1 MDKRVT
7 RLIASLLLLAFQQ
20 TVSAQEAAAQELVVI
35 DLRPKE
41 EKDGLGLTE
50 LSGKCNK
57 DVFRIADVAS
67 DPVKVEALRA
77 ALAQQLGL
85 ASDGKTL
92 TVLNWSVYYNTQ
104 VPKGGKSM
112 LENVGIQ
119 GYAIP
124 TGKKKEAKVGS
135 KCSKEESAGGW
146 YQRSDVTHGWPP
158 IVSEFSGTYGGKPYE
173 VRVVHS
179 IRREIEGKFEGS
191 AKDTEELLETV
202 NETAEALAAKI
213 VQ

>member
-1 MDKRVT
+1 MKKRVT
-7 RLIASLLLLAFQQ
+7 RLIAPLFLLVFQQ
-20 TVSAQEAAAQELVVI
+20 PLPAQEASTQELVVI

-41 EKDGLGLTE
+41 EKDGIGLLP

-57 DVFRIADVAS
+57 GVFRIADVAT
-67 DPVKVEALRA
+67 DPVKVQALRA
-77 ALAQQLGL
+77 NLSQQLGL

-104 VPKGGKSM
+104 TGGGGKSM
-112 LENVGIQ
+112 LESVGIQ
-119 GYAIP
+119 GYSLP
-124 TGKKKEAKVGS
+124 TRKKEDKVGS

-146 YQRSDVTHGWPP
+146 YERKDVTHGWPP
-158 IVSEFSGTYGGKPYE
+158 IVSEFVGTYGGKPYN

-179 IRREIEGKFEGS
+179 IRREIEGKFAG
-191 AKDTEELLETV
+191 AANDTEELLETV
-202 NETAEALAAKI
+202 SETAEALAAAI